1 MPRPQNLPTS
11 FLVFAA
17 ALAVFVAAVALVDHR
32 SGRPAV
38 ERPRAE
44 TDDAGLAEAMT
55 FVPLREARP

>member
-32 SGRPAV
+32 SGRPPV
-38 ERPRAE
+38 ERTRAG
-44 TDDAGLAEAMT
+44 TDDAGLRDAMT
-55 FVPLREARP
+55 FVAPTGVRP